1 MADNMTPV
9 WAYTLLPVAAA
20 MLGAIVVMWRRPGPV
35 LVSAIQHFT
44 AGVVFAAAA
53 GEILPDVM
61 HRGSPAATLVGGA
74 LGVGA
79 MLLVKQM
86 EVWAKGPVGLMTAVG
101 IDVLIDGL
109 VLGLGFAAGQK
120 QGLLLTVALTLELL
134 FLSLTVTAELSE
146 RFKSPLV
153 LLAIT
158 AGLALLLPA
167 GALFAGPAATFP
179 PQVLTGLFSFAL
191 MALLYLVTEELLS
204 EAHEVPD
211 KPWVTASF
219 FAGFLLLLMLEEL
232 VA

>member
-1 MADNMTPV
+1 MTSV
-9 WAYTLLPVAAA
+9 WVYTLVPVIAAV
-20 MLGAIVVMWRRPGPV
+20 LGAIMVMWRRPGPV

-61 HRGSPAATLVGGA
+61 HRGSPFATLIGGA

-86 EVWAKGPVGLMTAVG
+86 ETWAKGPVGLMTAVG

-134 FLSLTVTAELSE
+134 FLSLTVTTELSE
-146 RFKSPLV
+146 RFKSPIL

-158 AGLALLLPA
+158 AGLAMLLPA
-167 GALFAGPAATFP
+167 GALFAVPAATFP
-179 PQVLTGLFSFAL
+179 PQVLTALFSFAL

-219 FAGFLLLLMLEEL
+219 FTGFLFLLLLEES
-232 VA
+232 VG